1 MTLLINQSIFIHI
14 VCLWTQWVF
23 SHVFT
28 MSLTDEIGQNK
39 HSNCPGFPGTV
50 PGFGMLS
57 WYPGLNRFVPVFRF
71 LTNIFFIFTWFFISS
86 AKNYTNQINVFSLF
100 DSIIYSSSY
109 FECYKKHNTNSF
121 QLNKNAILK
130 TFNLNV
136 WVLFQETYIRF
147 DIINSEIL
155 VQKLSSGQFFFE
167 NIKIESNS
175 RFLKYYIRVYQR

>member
-1 MTLLINQSIFIHI
+1 MDKKSIP
-14 VCLWTQWVF
+14 T
-23 SHVFT
+23 
-28 MSLTDEIGQNK
+28 
-39 HSNCPGFPGTV
+39 
-50 PGFGMLS
+50 
-57 WYPGLNRFVPVFRF
+57 VPVFPGQCRVLVCCPGIPDWIDLSRF
-71 LTNIFFIFTWFFISS
+71 LDFSPKFFPYSHNFSS
-86 AKNYTNQINVFSLF
+86 AVQKITQINVFSLF